1 MDRGAYSMSRII
13 LNNNAKVVKSFNNN
27 ILLVK
32 ENGKEKILF
41 QKGIGFGRR
50 PGDLIEKGIV
60 VEKVFIIED
69 EDNQRNFNEIL
80 DRVDSKLIVL
90 VEELIAEITDE
101 LGEELNE
108 NIHVGLT
115 DHLFYAIRRLEDNE
129 EIQNPFLV
137 EIETLYGREFSMACR
152 LANRIKEELGV
163 EIPEGEK
170 GFIALHIHSA
180 RNNGKLSNT
189 IKYSFLSNSIIEHV
203 EKRLEIKIDRKS
215 LDYARFLTHIRFA
228 IERIITNSPTKNDL
242 IDVIKVK
249 YRLSYK
255 IARETKDIICKALDI
270 NSVSEDEVAYL
281 AMYIER
287 FRIAIV
293 K

>member
-1 MDRGAYSMSRII
+1 MYKIT
-13 LNNNAKVVKSFNNN
+13 LNSNASVIKSFNNN
-27 ILLVK
+27 ILLVR
-32 ENGKEKILF
+32 EEGQEKILF
-41 QKGIGFGRR
+41 QKGIGFGKK
-50 PGDLIEKGIV
+50 PGDIINKGTI

-69 EDNQRNFNEIL
+69 KDNQRNFNEIL
-80 DRVDSKLIVL
+80 DRVDTKLIAI
-90 VEELIAEITDE
+90 VEEVIAEISDE

-108 NIHVGLT
+108 NIHIGLV
-115 DHLFYAIRRLEDNE
+115 DHLFYAIKRLEDNE

-137 EIETLYGREFSMACR
+137 EIETLYSREFAMACR
-152 LANRIKEELGV
+152 LANRIRVELGV

-203 EKRLEIKIDRKS
+203 EDRLNIEIDRKS

-228 IERIITNSPTKNDL
+228 IERIITNSPIKNDL
-242 IDVIKVK
+242 VDVIKKK

-255 IARETKDIICKALDI
+255 IAEETRKIICKTLNI
-270 NSVSEDEVAYL
+270 KEISEDEVAYL
-281 AMYIER
+281 AMHIER
-287 FRIAIV
+287 FRV
-293 K
+293 SLEK

>member
-1 MDRGAYSMSRII
+1 MGEII

-27 ILLVK
+27 ILLVREK
-32 ENGKEKILF
+32 GIEKILF
-41 QKGIGFGRR
+41 QKGIGFGKK
-50 PGDLIEKGIV
+50 PGDLIEKGIF
-60 VEKVFIIED
+60 VEKVFVIED
-69 EDNQRNFNEIL
+69 KENQRNFNEIL
-80 DRVDSKLIVL
+80 TRVDSKLIAL
-90 VEELIAEITDE
+90 VEEIIAEITDE

-108 NIHVGLT
+108 NIHIGLV

-152 LANRIKEELGV
+152 LSNRIKDELGV

-203 EKRLEIKIDRKS
+203 EDRLKIIIDKKS

-228 IERIITNSPTKNDL
+228 IERIMTDNPIKNDL
-242 IDVIKVK
+242 VDVIKEK

-255 IARETKDIICKALDI
+255 IAEETRAIICNTLDI
-270 NSVSEDEVAYL
+270 NKISEDEVAYL
-281 AMYIER
+281 AMHIER
-287 FRIAIV
+287 FRV
-293 K
+293 SLPK

>member
-1 MDRGAYSMSRII
+1 MSRII

-287 FRIAIV
+287 FRVSIV